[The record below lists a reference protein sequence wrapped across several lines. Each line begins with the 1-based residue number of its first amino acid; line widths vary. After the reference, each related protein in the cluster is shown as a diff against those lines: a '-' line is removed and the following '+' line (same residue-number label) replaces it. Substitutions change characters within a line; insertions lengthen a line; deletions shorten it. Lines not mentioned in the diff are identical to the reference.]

1 MKKVNSLVVKTNIK
15 NKTVPFITMKL
26 VVTVK
31 LAWQILLII
40 WKHFVRFTVWWQVK
54 YIYILYFHSLHMW
67 LNLNVN

>member
-31 LAWQILLII
+31 LA
-40 WKHFVRFTVWWQVK
+40 
-54 YIYILYFHSLHMW
+54 
-67 LNLNVN
+67 